1 MKNEYQPGYLWK
13 HALVLSSAVALIV
26 TVAVWGFGLIEHS
39 QPKRVSTL
47 GGNSEPFA
55 TVPRQ
60 DLEAIYH
67 KAWQTVGENY
77 LDQARLNEWSK
88 WEHKYKGQIRTER
101 QLVEAIQEM
110 LASLDDR
117 YTLYISARELHAFE
131 QAASGKFVGIGVGLS
146 ESHGIVNVM
155 PNSPALKAGLKAGDV
170 IAAVDG
176 QPTGGLSTRQLIALI
191 RGDNEAG
198 TKVVITVAR
207 KGQLQNVPVVREVI
221 KREPAVRLQI
231 LPGFTKA
238 GNSIRI
244 DNLRAE
250 SVLEEMTEALE
261 RMNKNGVEGFVLDLR
276 GLKGG
281 SSETAARIAA
291 LFLESGRVT
300 QCVQWTNASIQ
311 TTSHEVKDGK
321 LSRLVVNARGESTS
335 TNLEAPTNVY
345 KGKVVV
351 LVDDRTSGAAELITA
366 ALRANQRATVVG
378 LKTAGKGSAQQSFF
392 LTPRHV
398 LRLTTASYVTPTGQ
412 QPIDGVGIQPDVTV
426 DPRVRATAFYTA
438 MQELAK

>member
-26 TVAVWGFGLIEHS
+26 TVAVWGFGLLEHS
-39 QPKRVSTL
+39 EPKRISTL
-47 GGNSEPFA
+47 GGNGEPFA
-55 TVPRQ
+55 TVPRE

-77 LDQARLNEWSK
+77 LDQAKLNEWSK
-88 WEHKYKGQIRTER
+88 WEHKFKGQIRTER

-110 LASLDDR
+110 LSSLDDR

-131 QAASGKFVGIGVGLS
+131 QAASGKLVGIGVGLS

-155 PNSPALKAGLKAGDV
+155 PNSPALKAGLQAGDV

-176 QPTGGLSTRQLIALI
+176 QPTGGLSTRQLISLI
-191 RGDNEAG
+191 RGDNQAG
-198 TKVVITVAR
+198 SKVVITVAR
-207 KGQLQNVPVVREVI
+207 RGQLQDVPVLREVI

-231 LPGFTKA
+231 LPGFTKE

-250 SVLEEMTEALE
+250 SVLEEMTEALD
-261 RMNKNGVEGFVLDLR
+261 RMNKNGVQGFVLDLR
-276 GLKGG
+276 GLQGG

-291 LFLESGRVT
+291 LLLESGRVT
-300 QCVQWTNASIQ
+300 QSVEWTKAGIQ
-311 TTSHEVKDGK
+311 TTFHEVKDGK
-321 LSRLVVNARGESTS
+321 LSRLLVNARGESTS
-335 TNLEAPTNVY
+335 TTLEAATNIY
-345 KGKVVV
+345 KGKVVI

-366 ALRANQRATVVG
+366 ALQSNQRATVVG

-392 LTPRHV
+392 LTSRHV
-398 LRLTTASYVTPTGQ
+398 LRLTTARYVTPAGQ
-412 QPIDGVGIQPDVTV
+412 QPIDGVGIQPDVSV
-426 DPRVRATAFYTA
+426 DPKARATAFSTA

>member
-13 HALVLSSAVALIV
+13 HALLLSSAVSLIV

-39 QPKRVSTL
+39 EPKRVSTL

-67 KAWQTVGENY
+67 KAWQTVGAHY
-77 LDQARLNEWSK
+77 LDQDKLNDWSK

-101 QLVEAIQEM
+101 QLLEAIQEM
-110 LASLDDR
+110 LSSLGDR
-117 YTLYISARELHAFE
+117 YTRYISARELNAFE
-131 QAASGKFVGIGVGLS
+131 QSASGKFVGIGVGLS

-155 PNSPALKAGLKAGDV
+155 PNSPALKAGLQAGDV

-176 QPTGGLSTRQLIALI
+176 QPTESLSTRQIIALI

-198 TKVVITVAR
+198 SKVIITVAR
-207 KGQLQNVPVVREVI
+207 KGQLQDVAVVREVI
-221 KREPAVRLQI
+221 KQEPAVRLQI
-231 LPGFTKA
+231 LRGFTKE

-250 SVLEEMTEALE
+250 SVVEELSEALD
-261 RMNKNGVEGFVLDLR
+261 RMNQNGVEGFVLDLR

-281 SSETAARIAA
+281 SSEIAARIAA

-300 QCVQWTNASIQ
+300 QSVKWTNAGIQ
-311 TTSHEVKDGK
+311 TTYHEVKDGK
-321 LSRLVVNARGESTS
+321 LSHLVVNARGESTL
-335 TNLEAPTNVY
+335 TTLEAPTNVY
-345 KGKVVV
+345 KGKVVI
-351 LVDDRTSGAAELITA
+351 LVDDRTAGAAELITA
-366 ALRANQRATVVG
+366 ALRTNKRATIVG

-398 LRLTTASYVTPTGQ
+398 LRLTTARYVTPADQ
-412 QPIDGVGIQPDVTV
+412 QPIDGVGIQPDVPV
-426 DPRVRATAFYTA
+426 DPKVRATAFYTA